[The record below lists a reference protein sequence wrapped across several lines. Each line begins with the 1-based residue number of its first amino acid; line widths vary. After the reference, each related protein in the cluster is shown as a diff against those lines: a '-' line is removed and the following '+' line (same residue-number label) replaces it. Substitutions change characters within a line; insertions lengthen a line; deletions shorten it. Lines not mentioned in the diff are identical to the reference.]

1 MANKMLPHVGVGA
14 VVFRGD
20 AVLQAR
26 VKRLS
31 SIVQRRASELN
42 IAAEVLATRRE
53 LEGIARGRDADV
65 LHGWRR
71 QALGEELLAATAA
84 S

>member
-1 MANKMLPHVGVGA
+1 MSEILQELGQHIARAKGVSGFNIA
-14 VVFRGD
+14 YG
-20 AVLQAR
+20 
-26 VKRLS
+26 
-31 SIVQRRASELN
+31 ELN